1 MVQYMQNLE
10 DHSDTK
16 QADQTMEPSPQIM
29 MLSLVALN
37 PDLPIAKAMQPQV
50 EIQGQRFLFLVDS
63 GSSTCFIDAE
73 RAQFLSG
80 RQPLP
85 HPVHVKVAGG
95 AVLQCT
101 EFFPTLC
108 WTAAGATFTDQF
120 RVLSLGSYDG
130 IIGLDWLAKYS
141 PMTTDW
147 EQGWISFLQ
156 DTKTVILNG
165 AGSQFCTHALVEVNL
180 VQDTPTAPDLSQFPE
195 IQALLQQFPQVF
207 AAPSGLPPRR

>member
-1 MVQYMQNLE
+1 
-10 DHSDTK
+10 
-16 QADQTMEPSPQIM
+16 
-29 MLSLVALN
+29 
-37 PDLPIAKAMQPQV
+37 
-50 EIQGQRFLFLVDS
+50 
-63 GSSTCFIDAE
+63 
-73 RAQFLSG
+73 
-80 RQPLP
+80 
-85 HPVHVKVAGG
+85 VHVKVAGG